1 MRLNFV
7 CRASKARKNGL
18 SPIELSIIINGERT
32 IISLDRYV
40 KSASFNP
47 TTQKVKGDRNINDYL
62 DTIKKK
68 CYNIEN
74 DLVKTNSL
82 DVKTF
87 VQVFKYGAAEADDTL
102 LKIFDKHNELY
113 KANVLCGRV
122 DNAALY
128 KYKVSRDRVAS
139 YLKAI
144 DKADIKLKD
153 ITPSFVES
161 YQNWCLLSIKPSTC
175 NKEMKILKKILTF
188 AVEERHIDV
197 NPFQIKLREVKH
209 KYYPLTKA
217 EVEAIWNKEI
227 TNERIANV
235 RDLFVF
241 QCMTGLSY
249 IDMATLTK
257 DDIVDGV
264 ILKNRLK
271 TDVKSVIPIL
281 PIARAI
287 LERYDYKLPMLTN
300 QCYNRYLKVLGDSCG
315 LKQNLTTHL
324 GRHTYATLLLNSGVD
339 MKTISKSLGHSSM
352 KITESVYAEMMND
365 TIVNNIMSKLS

>member
-47 TTQKVKGDRNINDYL
+47 TTQKVKGDRDINEYL
-62 DTIKKK
+62 ETIKKK

-87 VQVFKYGAAEADDTL
+87 VEVFKYGAPQVDDTL
-102 LKIFDKHNELY
+102 LKVFDKHNEIY
-113 KANVLCGRV
+113 KTNILCGKV
-122 DNAALY
+122 DNVALY
-128 KYKVSRDRVAS
+128 KYKVARERVET
-139 YLKAI
+139 YLKSI
-144 DKADIKLKD
+144 EKTDIRLKD
-153 ITPSFVES
+153 ITPSFIEG
-161 YQNWCLLSIKPSTC
+161 YQNWCLLTLKPSTC
-175 NKEMKILKKILTF
+175 NKQMKILKRVLAF
-188 AVEERHIDV
+188 AVEERLIDV
-197 NPFQIKLREVKH
+197 SPFQLKLKEVKL
-209 KYYPLTKA
+209 KYHPLTKT
-217 EVEAIWNKEI
+217 EVDVIWNTEI
-227 TNERIANV
+227 TNERVAVV

-241 QCMTGLSY
+241 QCYTGLAYS
-249 IDMATLTK
+249 DMMSLTK
-257 DDIVDGV
+257 SDITNNV
-264 ILKNRLK
+264 IIKHRQK
-271 TDVKSVIPIL
+271 TDVKSIIPIL
-281 PIARAI
+281 PVSKAI
-287 LERYDYKLPMLTN
+287 LERYDYNLPQMTN
-300 QCYNRYLKVLGDSCG
+300 QCYNRYLKVLGDLCG
-315 LKQNLTTHL
+315 LRQNITTHL
-324 GRHTYATLLLNSGVD
+324 GRHTYACILLNNGVD